1 MGLVVESVPM
11 EIRKPRKEELHSI
24 YLMGFDVWSE
34 GLSEEDYVNA
44 CMASQNYQ
52 DGTWYVL
59 AKGNELVA
67 SLILY
72 ESQFNIPEKFCGIGS
87 VATAMQ
93 HRKQGYSSQLVN
105 GICDILEQ
113 SGYSGVY
120 LHSDIDPEFYQR
132 LGFVLVAKENARCM
146 VRMFGSAKVPEDV
159 IPAYF

>member
-1 MGLVVESVPM
+1 M
-11 EIRKPRKEELHSI
+11 EIRKPRKDELHSI
-24 YLMGFDVWSE
+24 YLMGYDVWSE
-34 GLSEEDYVNA
+34 GMSVEDYVKS
-44 CMASQNYQ
+44 CVDSGNYKS
-52 DGTWYVL
+52 GTWYVL
-59 AKGNELVA
+59 ASDNDLVA
-67 SLILY
+67 SLIVY

-120 LHSDIDPEFYQR
+120 LHSDIAPEFYTR
-132 LGFVLVAKENARCM
+132 LGFIPVAQDNARCM

-159 IPAYF
+159 IPTYF